1 MAKTNKVGRIAKG
14 LMVIA
19 MGYGAA
25 LPLQA
30 ESPPI
35 GDHITMYAG
44 QALVQSAPGPI
55 KRIAVGDGKTLEVKN
70 VGTRELV
77 LIGQRAGDTSIQ
89 LWLANGEQRSIS
101 VHVTA
106 GNGEQMAESVRQ
118 MLGNDPAFTV
128 SAAGNNVVVAG
139 GNLSPGQAAAV
150 ESIHKL
156 YPDVINLTSAD
167 PVAMKPTVLMQVRI
181 MEFDKKAMHDIGINW
196 DTQIDGPSAG
206 LAHEW
211 QTNPYFRVYPGSPG
225 VGPSLPTAGGGVL
238 NNPLPIRGTAS
249 YAGILTSITSRIN
262 LAMQTGN
269 AWELATPQLSAKS
282 GGAADFLVGGQV
294 PIPTSSTLGTTTV
307 EYKDYGIKLHLEPL
321 VNANGDISAKI
332 ETELSKIDPSV
343 TVGPYPGFIT
353 RRANTEMNV
362 HEGDTIVISGLI
374 DANASNTLDKMPGLG
389 QVPILGELFRS
400 RSFQANRTDLVVFV
414 TPYVID
420 AQSQKNKDLIKH
432 SDDLKQQF
440 HQEVGADIVD

>member
-1 MAKTNKVGRIAKG
+1 MGRISKG

-19 MGYGAA
+19 MGYGAI

-55 KRIAVGDGKTLEVKN
+55 KRVAVGDGKTLEVKN

-89 LWLANGEQRSIS
+89 LWLANGEQRSVS

-128 SAAGNNVVVAG
+128 SVAGNNVVVTG

-181 MEFDKKAMHDIGINW
+181 MEFDKKAMHDIGIKW
-196 DTQIDGPSAG
+196 DTQIQGPGGG
-206 LAHEW
+206 LLHDW
-211 QTNPYFRVYPGSPG
+211 QTNPYFRVIPPDPGLANLDKFPLHVPG
-225 VGPSLPTAGGGVL
+225 TPS
-238 NNPLPIRGTAS
+238 
-249 YAGILTSITSRIN
+249 YFGIATTIGSRIN

-282 GGAADFLVGGQV
+282 GGSADFLVGGQV

-343 TVGPYPGFIT
+343 MVGPYPGFIT

-362 HEGDTIVISGLI
+362 HEGETIVISGLI

-389 QVPILGELFRS
+389 QIPILGELFRS

-420 AQSQKNKDLIKH
+420 AQSQKNKDLVKH
-432 SDDLKQQF
+432 SDDLNQKF

>member
-1 MAKTNKVGRIAKG
+1 MAKTNKMGRVAKG

-19 MGYGAA
+19 MGYGAT

-128 SAAGNNVVVAG
+128 SAAGNNVVVTG
-139 GNLSPGQAAAV
+139 SNLSPGQAAAV
-150 ESIHKL
+150 DSIHKL

-181 MEFDKKAMHDIGINW
+181 MEFDKKAMRDIGIKW
-196 DTQIDGPSAG
+196 DTQVQGPVGG
-206 LAHEW
+206 LLHDW
-211 QTNPYFRVYPGSPG
+211 QTNPYFRVIPPDPGLANLDKFPLRVPG
-225 VGPSLPTAGGGVL
+225 TPTYFGL
-238 NNPLPIRGTAS
+238 AS
-249 YAGILTSITSRIN
+249 TIGSKIN

-343 TVGPYPGFIT
+343 MVGPYPGFIT

-362 HEGDTIVISGLI
+362 HEGETIVISGLI

-389 QVPILGELFRS
+389 QIPVLGELFRS

-420 AQSQKNKDLIKH
+420 AQSQKNKDLVKH
-432 SDDLKQQF
+432 SDDLNQQF

>member
-1 MAKTNKVGRIAKG
+1 MAKTNRLGRIAKG
-14 LMVIA
+14 LMFVA
-19 MGYGAA
+19 MAYGAA

-30 ESPPI
+30 ESPQI
-35 GDHITMYAG
+35 TDHVTMYAG

-89 LWLANGEQRSIS
+89 LWMASGEQRSIS

-128 SAAGNNVVVAG
+128 SAAGNNVVVTG
-139 GNLSPGQAAAV
+139 SNLSPGQAAAV
-150 ESIHKL
+150 DSIHKL

-181 MEFDKKAMHDIGINW
+181 MEFDKKAMHDIGIKW
-196 DTQIDGPSAG
+196 DTQVQGPVGG
-206 LAHEW
+206 LLHDW
-211 QTNPYFRVYPGSPG
+211 QTNPYYRVIPPDPGLANLDKFPLRVPG
-225 VGPSLPTAGGGVL
+225 TPSYFG
-238 NNPLPIRGTAS
+238 IAS
-249 YAGILTSITSRIN
+249 TIGSKIN

-343 TVGPYPGFIT
+343 MVGPYPGFIT

-362 HEGDTIVISGLI
+362 HEGETIVISGLI

-389 QVPILGELFRS
+389 QIPVLGELFRS
-400 RSFQANRTDLVVFV
+400 RNFQANRTDLVVFV

-420 AQSQKNKDLIKH
+420 SQDQRNKDLIKH
-432 SDDLKQQF
+432 SDDLNQQF
-440 HQEVGADIVD
+440 HQEVGTDIVD